1 MPTTLTSAIGATPTM
16 SNAART
22 FCQKRLRGRR
32 ILPLPCPTRLLFVL
46 LPARLAASSADSVSG
61 PSHRTASVRTR
72 NVLVRGFISKSERA
86 QRPSGRTGY
95 DRKEA
100 GERGCGWHGRAGCV
114 RAAAGLRPQGPLP
127 LGPASLSGGGCA
139 HEAGRVR
146 RGRNPEPGTGPAA
159 DVQPTRRRTNGVH
172 SVQTNGRR
180 AAHVEDKWPQ
190 V

>member
-22 FCQKRLRGRR
+22 FCQKRIRGRR

-86 QRPSGRTGY
+86 QRLPWLGDEHAGEQVRAPLRSRVARGSVLRASRRPAASRRGGESGGERTG
-95 DRKEA
+95 R
-100 GERGCGWHGRAGCV
+100 RACS
-114 RAAAGLRPQGPLP
+114 PD
-127 LGPASLSGGGCA
+127 PA
-139 HEAGRVR
+139 
-146 RGRNPEPGTGPAA
+146 TGPATA
-159 DVQPTRRRTNGVH
+159 TPLDPR
-172 SVQTNGRR
+172 
-180 AAHVEDKWPQ
+180 PPC
-190 V
+190 

>member
-22 FCQKRLRGRR
+22 FCQKRIRGRR

-95 DRKEA
+95 ARKEA
-100 GERGCGWHGRAGCV
+100 SRRQSFRLYPDGGRLGHLLPPLAGGRGRLRHAPRRTKRVLREGHGSPPRQAAGGEGHSRLSPRRKRGTAH
-114 RAAAGLRPQGPLP
+114 AAA
-127 LGPASLSGGGCA
+127 
-139 HEAGRVR
+139 
-146 RGRNPEPGTGPAA
+146 PGIT
-159 DVQPTRRRTNGVH
+159 
-172 SVQTNGRR
+172 
-180 AAHVEDKWPQ
+180 
-190 V
+190 